1 MLCHAGLSPSVCVSS
16 TTAEKKMTRTYQT
29 LQSLLCPCCFE
40 VIGAVPE
47 VIDVNSASRRLPLF
61 SAHRIVF
68 LAFEGLS

>member
-1 MLCHAGLSPSVCVSS
+1 MQAFPLLFAFLLLLLK
-16 TTAEKKMTRTYQT
+16 KKMTRTYQT

-40 VIGAVPE
+40 EIGAVPE